1 MADNCRGRAT
11 FFVLSIILIWVLVSA
26 KKKNKE
32 AVRQLILRIKNNE
45 EAQKEA
51 VSAFLTEKVGL
62 EQTAV
67 KKQSKKIINERKF
80 LFRNL
85 ISSLL
90 DKNEKA
96 LIGLEDDLSRIVK
109 HYHDLDIQAKAVEE
123 VVEEAEETEDVD
135 ALKQEIKTL
144 KHEVHI
150 TLTTLN
156 NIFAEFSSMFG
167 EEVPETEMSVD
178 QIITAMESFSGKG
191 GAAEVD
197 DAQLDAVEQE
207 LDDEPDAFSEDSIM
221 EEVESSIAE
230 MPDEPDVSDQL
241 DEVDAMEDVGV
252 MEDVDVMEEIDVMAD
267 IDESVEEMPAV
278 EVEKELSESA
288 EEETLDFSIDSE
300 LDDIDS
306 ALDEL
311 ELGHTEEDEPSWDD
325 AFAESGDKKPDEN

>member
-1 MADNCRGRAT
+1 MNDQIVSWLIIVEVALP
-11 FFVLSIILIWVLVSA
+11 FFILSVILIWVLVSS
-26 KKKNKE
+26 KRKNKE

-45 EAQKEA
+45 EAQKQA
-51 VSAFLTEKVGL
+51 VSAFLTDKAGL

-67 KKQSKKIINERKF
+67 KKQTKKIINERKF

-109 HYHDLDIQAKAVEE
+109 HYHDLDIQASTAEE
-123 VVEEAEETEDVD
+123 EVEEAEETEDVD
-135 ALKQEIKTL
+135 ALKQEIKSL

-191 GAAEVD
+191 GAS
-197 DAQLDAVEQE
+197 EQE
-207 LDDEPDAFSEDSIM
+207 M
-221 EEVESSIAE
+221 
-230 MPDEPDVSDQL
+230 
-241 DEVDAMEDVGV
+241 
-252 MEDVDVMEEIDVMAD
+252 
-267 IDESVEEMPAV
+267 
-278 EVEKELSESA
+278 
-288 EEETLDFSIDSE
+288 T
-300 LDDIDS
+300 
-306 ALDEL
+306 
-311 ELGHTEEDEPSWDD
+311 
-325 AFAESGDKKPDEN
+325 